1 MKLNSGWK
9 REILMKYQPRLE
21 KETDEV
27 KLKLQKTKTDE
38 VTPRLGAEN
47 LMKENTVWI
56 GKADGGIYII

>member
-1 MKLNSGWK
+1 
-9 REILMKYQPRLE
+9 MKYQPRLE